1 MIDKA
6 IEEKKLESL
15 LSIDDSNHTSEQRTS
30 MIIQGVNW
38 LTLVQEILVLFIYK
52 LPAAVISML
61 QASANKRNPD
71 EY

>member
-15 LSIDDSNHTSEQRTS
+15 LSIDASNHTSEQRTS